1 MYILCS
7 IKIWQDFSIIYV
19 HLTKLYNKN
28 EKGCYIFFSKKI
40 QKGLSEHR
48 DINNMSLM
56 KDKDQR
62 IRIPQ
67 KYFKINKDFYGTWS
81 GINIEKKIGYKKH
94 TPMEI
99 APLNKETEGN
109 KTPIK
114 QRNIDHETP

>member
-1 MYILCS
+1 MKKVVI
-7 IKIWQDFSIIYV
+7 F
-19 HLTKLYNKN
+19 
-28 EKGCYIFFSKKI
+28 FFSKKI

-81 GINIEKKIGYKKH
+81 GINIEKKNRYKKH

-99 APLNKETEGN
+99 APLSKETEGN

-114 QRNIDHETP
+114 QRNIEHETP

>member
-1 MYILCS
+1 MLKSDKIFLLYMYIWQNGI
-7 IKIWQDFSIIYV
+7 IKMKKV
-19 HLTKLYNKN
+19 V
-28 EKGCYIFFSKKI
+28 IFFFLKKI

-81 GINIEKKIGYKKH
+81 GINIEKKLG
-94 TPMEI
+94 
-99 APLNKETEGN
+99 
-109 KTPIK
+109 IK
-114 QRNIDHETP
+114 NIHPWK